1 MAIKNIIQY
10 KCDACRKLCEGEPI
24 NKLSWRAHDEMH
36 YGYWVDEMHFCNG
49 CAFSIKQYIKVRV
62 LLKNQ
67 PKTKIRL
74 DNKPS
79 IFSRLWS
86 VLKS

>member
-36 YGYWVDEMHFCNG
+36 YGYWVEEMHFCNE
-49 CAFSIKQYIKVRV
+49 CAFSIKQYAR
-62 LLKNQ
+62 LLFRNQ
-67 PKTKIRL
+67 LKTKVKL

-79 IFSRLWS
+79 IFSRAWA
-86 VLKS
+86 VFKP